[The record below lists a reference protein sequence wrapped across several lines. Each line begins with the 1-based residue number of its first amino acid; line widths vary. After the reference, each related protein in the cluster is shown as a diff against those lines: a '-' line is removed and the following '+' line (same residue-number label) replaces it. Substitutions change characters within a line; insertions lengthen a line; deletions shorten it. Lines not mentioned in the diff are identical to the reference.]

1 MSLGAA
7 TLADLFDPAERGT
20 VMGVYYIAPLLGPSL
35 GSIVGGALA
44 QAWGWRAD
52 FWFLAIWS
60 GACFL
65 SFIFIKDTFRKER
78 SLTYQAVLRRIRK
91 EQAAAATEKN
101 LVAESELNSSEKDNV
116 PEGRDTDIERQLATG
131 VTPPLKDV
139 KITVMDVNPFT
150 PIKNIL
156 RRPNN
161 VLTLIPSGTLSSSLS
176 SNYRARTFV

>member
-20 VMGVYYIAPLLGPSL
+20 VMGIYYIAPLLGPAL

-44 QAWGWRAD
+44 QGFGWRAD

-65 SFIFIKDTFRKER
+65 SFMFIKDTFRKER

-91 EQAAAATEKN
+91 EQAAAAEKT
-101 LVAESELNSSEKDNV
+101 LVDAPQCASSEKAKM
-116 PEGRDTDIERQLATG
+116 PEGGDTDVEGQHLQTV

-161 VLTLIPSGTLSSSLS
+161 VLTLIPSGMFSSSLS
-176 SNYRARTFV
+176 SINLTRTFP